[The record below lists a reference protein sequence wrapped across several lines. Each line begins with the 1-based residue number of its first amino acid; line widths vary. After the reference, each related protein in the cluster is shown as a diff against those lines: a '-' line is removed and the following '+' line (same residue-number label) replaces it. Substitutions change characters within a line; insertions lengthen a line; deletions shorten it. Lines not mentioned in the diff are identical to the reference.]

1 MIMEDINEILLRH
14 KVKEMDAIK
23 ESNKILFIDTD
34 SITTMFYTRFLLNKE
49 EEIAKC
55 SLLADAIT
63 NINEFDLILFLEP
76 TVDFIQDGTRSE
88 IIEADREKYS
98 SQIKE
103 LLDLHSLKYHC
114 ISGDYLKR
122 FNGAKKLIE
131 EHLGLNTRW

>member
-1 MIMEDINEILLRH
+1 MDGVCSRCHCFTIIRKWVFVNWDYIP
-14 KVKEMDAIK
+14 KVCRPY
-23 ESNKILFIDTD
+23 
-34 SITTMFYTRFLLNKE
+34 YTRFFLLTKE